1 MNMYPAL
8 PVQRSGAK
16 HLSNLGASG
25 AMSSSLPVLPPLVED
40 NYSSFPGSFQLSS
53 ERELMRNPI
62 SVQGS
67 LVASN
72 SNIDGQ
78 LFTSP
83 GFVNDIHF
91 SSVSPRGRH
100 SRNSPFISQS
110 SAEGASFP
118 STHSSRL
125 DVQSTALISQHDGTQ
140 DISWCTNRLQDFL
153 NFPENVPVENIQVES
168 STTAVIPSE
177 DHAGR
182 NDWQWVDGL
191 ISEMDPDWNELPDVS
206 VADPKLEQ
214 SQIHQPQSIASGELL
229 SVTST
234 LTTQPPTKSRM
245 RWTPEL
251 HESFV
256 RAVNELGGSER
267 ATPKGVRNI
276 MKHEGLT
283 IYHVKSHLQKYR
295 TARYKPESSEGTSEK
310 KVTPI
315 EDVKSVD
322 LKTSMGITEALRLQM
337 ELQKR
342 LHEQLEN
349 QRKLQLQIEQ
359 QGQKLQ
365 MMLERNIEDNRIRA
379 STSAADDHS
388 APPSRVNQP
397 SLIDRKS
404 ETSNIDQ
411 VKAEVGISN
420 VNTVPEDGSWDLKRK
435 EREHETQSSQKQE
448 PGDVE
453 NNAPPTKRVR
463 AD

>member
-1 MNMYPAL
+1 MYPAL

-206 VADPKLEQ
+206 VADPKLEVF
-214 SQIHQPQSIASGELL
+214 S
-229 SVTST
+229 ST
-234 LTTQPPTKSRM
+234 LRD
-245 RWTPEL
+245 
-251 HESFV
+251 
-256 RAVNELGGSER
+256 
-267 ATPKGVRNI
+267 
-276 MKHEGLT
+276 
-283 IYHVKSHLQKYR
+283 IYSYL
-295 TARYKPESSEGTSEK
+295 P
-310 KVTPI
+310 
-315 EDVKSVD
+315 
-322 LKTSMGITEALRLQM
+322 
-337 ELQKR
+337 
-342 LHEQLEN
+342 
-349 QRKLQLQIEQ
+349 
-359 QGQKLQ
+359 
-365 MMLERNIEDNRIRA
+365 
-379 STSAADDHS
+379 
-388 APPSRVNQP
+388 
-397 SLIDRKS
+397 
-404 ETSNIDQ
+404 
-411 VKAEVGISN
+411 
-420 VNTVPEDGSWDLKRK
+420 
-435 EREHETQSSQKQE
+435 
-448 PGDVE
+448 
-453 NNAPPTKRVR
+453 
-463 AD
+463 